1 MPGRQGIGG
10 DRLMSPQSLD
20 AGGLHGCPNRRVR
33 REPGRPRPVLDHPWR
48 ELSDVSDVHPFSL
61 TRPTDIRPPRQLIET
76 RRDQPADPRL
86 TPVRSQV
93 GADISLPRRPRGYG
107 SRRATGKPRRVVWLA
122 PSHKRSR
129 VRRTARASRAH
140 GPQTTTDHGG
150 GACVSQPPTI
160 AAPAYLAYGWRP
172 NDRSLPHTRPQP
184 RLRTICC
191 DSAPRRH
198 GAQTQEMVRSGIG
211 IGAKSHARQTMH
223 TRRNHASRVPTLSG
237 GSRPLPHLVR
247 LRRSRCMSA

>member
-1 MPGRQGIGG
+1 MMPGRQGIGG

-48 ELSDVSDVHPFSL
+48 ELSDVSDVHSFSL

-150 GACVSQPPTI
+150 GACVSRPSATNDRGTGVPGVRM
-160 AAPAYLAYGWRP
+160 APK
-172 NDRSLPHTRPQP
+172 RSLPAAHPAPTPTP
-184 RLRTICC
+184 HHLLRLRT
-191 DSAPRRH
+191 
-198 GAQTQEMVRSGIG
+198 T
-211 IGAKSHARQTMH
+211 
-223 TRRNHASRVPTLSG
+223 
-237 GSRPLPHLVR
+237 
-247 LRRSRCMSA
+247 

>member
-1 MPGRQGIGG
+1 MMPGRQGIGG

-48 ELSDVSDVHPFSL
+48 ELSDVSDVHSFSL
-61 TRPTDIRPPRQLIET
+61 TRTTDIRPPRQLIET

-93 GADISLPRRPRGYG
+93 GADISLPRRRRGYG

-129 VRRTARASRAH
+129 VRRTARASRATNDR
-140 GPQTTTDHGG
+140 GTGVPG
-150 GACVSQPPTI
+150 VRM
-160 AAPAYLAYGWRP
+160 APK
-172 NDRSLPHTRPQP
+172 RSLPAAHPAQP